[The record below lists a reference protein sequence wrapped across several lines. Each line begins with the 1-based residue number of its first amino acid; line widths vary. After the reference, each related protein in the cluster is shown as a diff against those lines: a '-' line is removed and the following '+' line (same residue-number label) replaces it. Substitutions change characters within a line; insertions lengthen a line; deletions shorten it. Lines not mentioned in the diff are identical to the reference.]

1 MADKKIEMAVEAAP
15 QSAAVAS
22 GSAKTADVMVAWTT
36 TVSKQALVLAVQK
49 ILHQIQAAD
58 PADLD

>member
-1 MADKKIEMAVEAAP
+1 MADKKIEIAVEAAP

-22 GSAKTADVMVAWTT
+22 GSTKTADVMVAWTT